1 MKKEEGRKLI
11 EELIE
16 HSDVLIENFRP
27 GRMEKWGLGPDNF
40 EKTNPKLVYT
50 RISGFGQDGP
60 YSSRPGFASVCE
72 AMGGFRYVNG
82 FPDRPPARPNLSI
95 DDTIAGIHA
104 ALGIVIALLGSWNI
118 TPAVFFT
125 FRNLPARPVLE
136 RSFEAAAILTTQ
148 PLDHLTQV
156 LRAKQRL
163 FDAQP
168 VRSNSESHVFWILGR
183 FGTDIYLQ
191 GPH

>member
-72 AMGGFRYVNG
+72 AMGG
-82 FPDRPPARPNLSI
+82 
-95 DDTIAGIHA
+95 
-104 ALGIVIALLGSWNI
+104 
-118 TPAVFFT
+118 
-125 FRNLPARPVLE
+125 
-136 RSFEAAAILTTQ
+136 
-148 PLDHLTQV
+148 
-156 LRAKQRL
+156 
-163 FDAQP
+163 
-168 VRSNSESHVFWILGR
+168 
-183 FGTDIYLQ
+183 
-191 GPH
+191 